1 MFPGL
6 PPKKK
11 KKVDYEA
18 LQSPLNRIPGLDLL
32 TVRDLIDCGFRH
44 IHDLAG
50 RSPEAIFEEIQNRRE
65 NTPADRIGAIRLAVY
80 FAETPDPDPR
90 RLQPHLWLH

>member
-1 MFPGL
+1 MKPSNLRSIGFPG
-6 PPKKK
+6 
-11 KKVDYEA
+11 
-18 LQSPLNRIPGLDLL
+18 SISW

-65 NTPADRIGAIRLAVY
+65 NTPPADRIGAIRLAVY